1 MFADVAPA
9 RSAWALPLL
18 AALLAAA
25 ACASPSE
32 PPPAPREPAGSC
44 SLGLAEAADDETAIR
59 STLAAEGEHVVA
71 QEIAPLMALWSDK
84 SHITDAKNTPEDSS
98 DDQRWLDTDAIRH
111 RYVRT
116 VFPGAPTAIQPADLS
131 IAIDGDRATVVATT
145 KIGAEIAPA
154 GDRWELIKQEGC
166 WYIQSLTY
174 NLEGNE

>member
-1 MFADVAPA
+1 
-9 RSAWALPLL
+9 
-18 AALLAAA
+18 
-25 ACASPSE
+25 
-32 PPPAPREPAGSC
+32 
-44 SLGLAEAADDETAIR
+44 
-59 STLAAEGEHVVA
+59 
-71 QEIAPLMALWSDK
+71 MALWSDK